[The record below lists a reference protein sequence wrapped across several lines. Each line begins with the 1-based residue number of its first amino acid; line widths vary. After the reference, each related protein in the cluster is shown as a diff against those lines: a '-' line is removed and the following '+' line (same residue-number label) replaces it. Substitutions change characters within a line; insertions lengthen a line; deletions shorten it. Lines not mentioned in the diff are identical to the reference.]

1 MPDLIAEIEKGT
13 QGMTDQQN
21 QRRFPRYL
29 AQKLTNT
36 GLSCLVEALTN
47 FKP

>member
-13 QGMTDQQN
+13 QGMTDQQKSATLS
-21 QRRFPRYL
+21 RHL
-29 AQKLTNT
+29 AKLTNT
-36 GLSCLVEALTN
+36 GATGLVEALTN